1 MGRGAAL
8 VDLHRWREQRRGMSP
23 FRPAAAA
30 LVALASLLVAS
41 PGRADI
47 DRRCEDR
54 PLDAAERAVA
64 KRVLSA
70 FRAALPSA
78 PAGWTVLK
86 DGEQVSG
93 VACEIVG
100 KTWAPG
106 GKLVPRPISIQ
117 IHRKYLRSGA
127 PPRAAAAVAA
137 APVKPATTAG
147 ADPTRR
153 KELEARLADLQ
164 RSRKDAVKEYQ
175 EARRA
180 RDSAAQD
187 AARRRDQEISLA
199 MRPVQEELSKL
210 KRAEAGARAA
220 ESEARTAAAVAQA
233 RTADESRT
241 DASVSIAANLA
252 WLQVR
257 GGEALDA
264 PGVDVAIRESGHVAL
279 LLGPWSF
286 DRRQASGARAAID
299 ESLSRTRIQTIVVE
313 IRANDATA
321 EGLRGKVDV
330 AALKPLLGR

>member
-1 MGRGAAL
+1 MEGAGSRA
-8 VDLHRWREQRRGMSP
+8 GMSP

-30 LVALASLLVAS
+30 LIALASLLAPS

-47 DRRCEDR
+47 DRHCEDR

-64 KRVLSA
+64 TRVLSA
-70 FRAALPSA
+70 FRAALPAA
-78 PAGWTVLK
+78 PDGWTALK
-86 DGEQVSG
+86 DREQVSG

-106 GKLVPRPISIQ
+106 GKLVSQPISVHV
-117 IHRKYLRSGA
+117 HREYLRSGA

-137 APVKPATTAG
+137 APAKPATTAG
-147 ADPTRR
+147 TDPTRR

-164 RSRKDAVKEYQ
+164 RSRKDAAREYQ

-233 RTADESRT
+233 RTADENRT
-241 DASVSIAANLA
+241 DAGVSITANLA

-264 PGVDVAIRESGHVAL
+264 PGVDVAIREPGHVAL
-279 LLGPWSF
+279 LLGPWNF
-286 DRRQASGARAAID
+286 DRRQASGAGAAID
-299 ESLSRTRIQTIVVE
+299 ESVPRTRVQTIAVE
-313 IRANDATA
+313 INANSATA
-321 EGLRGKVDV
+321 EALRGKVDV
-330 AALKPLLGR
+330 AALRRLIGR